1 MKTPRVFGLF
11 ARRERT
17 ALVLAG
23 LAIVVVPILNAFGVV
38 SDLNLNLMGRWF
50 CFALAALGIDLIWGY
65 TGIMSLCQAVF
76 FCLGGYCIGMH
87 MLLKTGTKSV
97 YGSSLPDFMVWNQ
110 VKALPWF
117 WEPFRH
123 FPVALALALAVPVA
137 FAFVFGF
144 FAFRSRIKGV
154 YFSIITQ
161 ALALAMWLIFLRNET
176 MLGGTNGLTDFKT
189 LLGFQL
195 SDPSSKRWLYVLT
208 AVILALAYFG
218 ARYMVGSKLGK
229 VLVAIRDS
237 EHRLR
242 FTGFPVTRYK
252 LFAFCV
258 AALLAA
264 IGGILYVPQ
273 TGIITPGR
281 MDVKSSLEMIVWA
294 AVGGRGTLG
303 GPILGAIGVS
313 LAYSFLTSHFPG
325 SWSYFLG
332 ILFITVVLF
341 FPEGAVGALAKLK
354 LRRGKAKPAPIP
366 EASHASQSDDDA
378 RLSGTVLA
386 AGAGTAL
393 TASAETTLTA
403 NAATTNASAASA
415 TVEATAVLKESV

>member
-1 MKTPRVFGLF
+1 MKTPDGLKTPLAPAPRAAAPRAAGTLALF

-17 ALVLAG
+17 ALILTA
-23 LAIVVVPILNAFGVV
+23 AAVVVLPVLNAFGLV
-38 SDLNLNLMGRWF
+38 SDLNLNLMGRYF

-97 YGSSLPDFMVWNQ
+97 YGSALPDFMVWNQ
-110 VKALPWF
+110 VKELPLF

-123 FPVALALALAVPVA
+123 FPVALVLALAVPTL

-189 LLGFQL
+189 LLGMNL
-195 SDPSSKRWLYVLT
+195 AEPASKRGLYILT
-208 AVILALAYFG
+208 AVVLAAAYFG

-242 FTGFPVTRYK
+242 FTGFPVMRYK

-281 MDVKSSLEMIVWA
+281 MDVKSSLEMIVWV

-303 GPILGAIGVS
+303 GPILGALGVS

-325 SWSYFLG
+325 SWLYFLG
-332 ILFITVVLF
+332 VLFITVVLF
-341 FPEGAVGALAKLK
+341 FPQGAVGAFANLK
-354 LRRGKAKPAPIP
+354 RRKPKAAHPASEGGDASAGQSEAPPAP
-366 EASHASQSDDDA
+366 AMAA
-378 RLSGTVLA
+378 VGVSGR
-386 AGAGTAL
+386 
-393 TASAETTLTA
+393 
-403 NAATTNASAASA
+403 
-415 TVEATAVLKESV
+415 VEEPA

>member
-1 MKTPRVFGLF
+1 MKILDLFPRQ
-11 ARRERT
+11 ERT
-17 ALVLAG
+17 AITLSVVA
-23 LAIVVVPILNAFGVV
+23 VVVLPILNAFGIV
-38 SDLNLNLMGRWF
+38 SDLNLNLMGRYF

-87 MLLKTGTKSV
+87 MLLKTGTASV

-110 VKALPWF
+110 VKQLPWF
-117 WEPFRH
+117 WEPFRL
-123 FPVALALALAVPVA
+123 FPVAVVLALALPVL
-137 FAFVFGF
+137 FALVFGF

-189 LLGFQL
+189 LLGFEL
-195 SDPSSKRWLYVLT
+195 ARPGVKRGLYLAT
-208 AVILALAYFG
+208 AVVLVAAYFG
-218 ARYMVGSKLGK
+218 ARYIVGSKLGK

-252 LFAFCV
+252 LFAFCM
-258 AALLAA
+258 AALFAA

-281 MDVKSSLEMIVWA
+281 MDVKSSLEMIVWV

-303 GPILGAIGVS
+303 GPIVGAIGVS
-313 LAYSFLTSHFPG
+313 LMYSYLTGKFPG
-325 SWSYFLG
+325 SWLYFLG

-341 FPEGAVGALAKLK
+341 FPQGAVGALGK
-354 LRRGKAKPAPIP
+354 LRFRKKAAP
-366 EASHASQSDDDA
+366 
-378 RLSGTVLA
+378 
-386 AGAGTAL
+386 AGAGENPHGSGTEADRGIP
-393 TASAETTLTA
+393 AEAPRATEV
-403 NAATTNASAASA
+403 AA
-415 TVEATAVLKESV
+415 

>member
-1 MKTPRVFGLF
+1 MKTSDSRGSAADFL
-11 ARRERT
+11 RRERT
-17 ALVLAG
+17 ALVLSA
-23 LAIVVVPILNAFGVV
+23 LALFAVPILNVFGIV
-38 SDLNLNLMGRWF
+38 SDVNLNLMGRYF

-65 TGIMSLCQAVF
+65 TGILSLCQALF

-110 VKALPWF
+110 IKELPLF

-123 FPVALALALAVPVA
+123 FPVAIVLALAVPVA
-137 FAFVFGF
+137 FAMVFGF

-154 YFSIITQ
+154 YLSIITQ

-189 LLGFQL
+189 LLGFEL
-195 SDPSSKRWLYVLT
+195 ARPGTKRVLYILT
-208 AVILALAYFG
+208 AVALVAAYFA
-218 ARYMVGSKLGK
+218 ARYMIASKLGK
-229 VLVAIRDS
+229 VMIAIRDS

-252 LFAFCV
+252 LFAFCT

-281 MDVKSSLEMIVWA
+281 MDVKSSLEMVVWV

-303 GPILGAIGVS
+303 GPIVGAIGVS
-313 LAYSFLTSHFPG
+313 LAYTYLTSKFPG
-325 SWSYFLG
+325 TWLYFLG
-332 ILFITVVLF
+332 TLFIIVVLF
-341 FPEGAVGALAKLK
+341 FPQGAVGSLAKLRFGRK
-354 LRRGKAKPAPIP
+354 PAGKAPEAPAP
-366 EASHASQSDDDA
+366 EVS
-378 RLSGTVLA
+378 LA
-386 AGAGTAL
+386 D
-393 TASAETTLTA
+393 
-403 NAATTNASAASA
+403 SAAA
-415 TVEATAVLKESV
+415 REPVAAVAQETV

>member
-1 MKTPRVFGLF
+1 MKILDMFPRQ
-11 ARRERT
+11 ER
-17 ALVLAG
+17 A
-23 LAIVVVPILNAFGVV
+23 AIVLSLLAVVVLPVLNLLGVV
-38 SDLNLNLMGRWF
+38 SDLNLNLMGRYF

-87 MLLKTGTKSV
+87 MLLKTGTASV
-97 YGSSLPDFMVWNQ
+97 YGSALPDFMVWNQ
-110 VKALPWF
+110 VKTLPWF
-117 WEPFRH
+117 WGPFRH

-137 FAFVFGF
+137 FAAVFGF

-154 YFSIITQ
+154 YLSIITQ

-189 LLGFQL
+189 LLGFEL
-195 SDPSSKRWLYVLT
+195 AHPGVKRGLYIVTALVL
-208 AVILALAYFG
+208 VGSYFA
-218 ARYMVGSKLGK
+218 ARYMVNSKAGK

-264 IGGILYVPQ
+264 VGGILYVPQ

-281 MDVKSSLEMIVWA
+281 MDVKASLEMIVWV

-303 GPILGAIGVS
+303 GPIVGAIGVS
-313 LAYSFLTSHFPG
+313 LAYSVLTSHFPG
-325 SWSYFLG
+325 SWLYFLG

-341 FPEGAVGALAKLK
+341 FPQGAVGSLAKIK
-354 LRRGKAKPAPIP
+354 WGRKSAVKPP
-366 EASHASQSDDDA
+366 EAGAEGNEAVPAADVPKT
-378 RLSGTVLA
+378 TV
-386 AGAGTAL
+386 T
-393 TASAETTLTA
+393 
-403 NAATTNASAASA
+403 
-415 TVEATAVLKESV
+415 ATAEAAV

>member
-1 MKTPRVFGLF
+1 MKTPDTIASAAGAAGGSGTFGLF
-11 ARRERT
+11 ARQERT
-17 ALVLAG
+17 ALILTVLA
-23 LAIVVVPILNAFGVV
+23 VVVIPILNVFGVV
-38 SDLNLNLMGRWF
+38 SDLNLNLFGRYY

-87 MLLKTGTKSV
+87 MLLKTGTQSV
-97 YGSSLPDFMVWNQ
+97 YGSALPDFMVWNQ
-110 VKALPWF
+110 VKELPLF

-123 FPVALALALAVPVA
+123 FPVAVALALAVPVA

-189 LLGFQL
+189 LLGMNL
-195 SDPSSKRWLYVLT
+195 AEPSSKRGLYILT
-208 AVILALAYFG
+208 AIVLAGAYF
-218 ARYMVGSKLGK
+218 ASRFVVGSKLGK

-252 LFAFCV
+252 IFVFCA

-281 MDVKSSLEMIVWA
+281 MDVKASLEMIVWA

-325 SWSYFLG
+325 SWLYFLG
-332 ILFITVVLF
+332 VLFIIVVLF
-341 FPEGAVGALAKLK
+341 FPQGAVGVFAKLK
-354 LRRGKAKPAPIP
+354 PRKAAPKP
-366 EASHASQSDDDA
+366 QSD
-378 RLSGTVLA
+378 SGA
-386 AGAGTAL
+386 AGSRREPSPITVAAAVQETA
-393 TASAETTLTA
+393 
-403 NAATTNASAASA
+403 
-415 TVEATAVLKESV
+415 

>member
-1 MKTPRVFGLF
+1 MKTP
-11 ARRERT
+11 ERAD
-17 ALVLAG
+17 ALRLLRQERIPLILSLIAVVILPVLNMMG
-23 LAIVVVPILNAFGVV
+23 IV
-38 SDLNLNLMGRWF
+38 SDLNLNLMGRYF

-65 TGIMSLCQAVF
+65 TGIMSLCQAIF

-87 MLLKTGTKSV
+87 MLLKTGAASV
-97 YGSSLPDFMVWNQ
+97 YGSNLPDFMVWNQ
-110 VKALPWF
+110 VKKLPLF

-123 FPVALALALAVPVA
+123 FPVALVLALAIPVL

-189 LLGFQL
+189 LLGMEL
-195 SDPSSKRWLYVLT
+195 ARPGVKRGLYFVTAIVLV
-208 AVILALAYFG
+208 AAYFG
-218 ARYMVGSKLGK
+218 ARYIVGSKLGK

-258 AALLAA
+258 AALFAA
-264 IGGILYVPQ
+264 VGGILYVPQ

-281 MDVKSSLEMIVWA
+281 MDVKSSLEMIVWV

-303 GPILGAIGVS
+303 GPIVGAIGVS
-313 LAYSFLTSHFPG
+313 LMYSYLTGKFPG
-325 SWSYFLG
+325 SWLYFLG

-341 FPEGAVGALAKLK
+341 FPQGAVGSLAKFK
-354 LRRGKAKPAPIP
+354 WGKKAAAKDGDGGPGSPSLAKEAVPGNDAAPA
-366 EASHASQSDDDA
+366 Q
-378 RLSGTVLA
+378 A
-386 AGAGTAL
+386 AK
-393 TASAETTLTA
+393 A
-403 NAATTNASAASA
+403 NE
-415 TVEATAVLKESV
+415 VAV

>member
-1 MKTPRVFGLF
+1 MKTSESFF
-11 ARRERT
+11 RRERT
-17 ALVLAG
+17 ALVLSA
-23 LAIVVVPILNAFGVV
+23 LAVIAVPSLNALGIV
-38 SDLNLNLMGRWF
+38 SDNNLNLLGRYF

-65 TGIMSLCQAVF
+65 TGILSLCQALF

-87 MLLKTGTKSV
+87 MLLKTGTQSV
-97 YGSSLPDFMVWNQ
+97 YGSALPDFMVWNQ
-110 VKALPWF
+110 VKSLPLF

-123 FPVALALALAVPVA
+123 FPVALALALAVPVL
-137 FAFVFGF
+137 FALLFGF

-154 YFSIITQ
+154 YLSIITQ

-189 LLGFQL
+189 LLGLELARPGVKRGLYMLTAAALIVSYFAARYL
-195 SDPSSKRWLYVLT
+195 VSSK
-208 AVILALAYFG
+208 A
-218 ARYMVGSKLGK
+218 GK

-252 LFAFCV
+252 LFAFCM

-281 MDVKSSLEMIVWA
+281 MDVKSSLEMIVWV

-303 GPILGAIGVS
+303 GPILGAIGTS
-313 LAYSFLTSHFPG
+313 LAYTWLTSKFPG
-325 SWSYFLG
+325 TWLYFLG
-332 ILFITVVLF
+332 FLFITVVLF
-341 FPEGAVGALAKLK
+341 FPQGAMGALAKLRFPRAARK
-354 LRRGKAKPAPIP
+354 PSAVANGKSVAHAP
-366 EASHASQSDDDA
+366 EAESETAI
-378 RLSGTVLA
+378 A
-386 AGAGTAL
+386 A
-393 TASAETTLTA
+393 
-403 NAATTNASAASA
+403 AAQ
-415 TVEATAVLKESV
+415 EGR

>member
-1 MKTPRVFGLF
+1 MKILDRL
-11 ARRERT
+11 ARQERT
-17 ALVLAG
+17 AILLSVLA
-23 LAIVVVPILNAFGVV
+23 VVVLPILNAMGIV
-38 SDLNLNLMGRWF
+38 SDLNLNLMGRYF

-87 MLLKTGTKSV
+87 MLLKTGTASV
-97 YGSSLPDFMVWNQ
+97 YGSALPDFMVWNQ
-110 VKALPWF
+110 VKKLPLF
-117 WEPFRH
+117 WEPFH
-123 FPVALALALAVPVA
+123 LFPVALFLALALPVL
-137 FAFVFGF
+137 FALVFGF

-189 LLGFQL
+189 LLGFEL
-195 SDPSSKRWLYVLT
+195 AHPAVKRGLYLVT
-208 AVILALAYFG
+208 AVVLVGAYFA

-252 LFAFCV
+252 LFAFCT
-258 AALLAA
+258 AALFAA

-281 MDVKSSLEMIVWA
+281 MDVKSSLEMIVWV

-303 GPILGAIGVS
+303 GPIVGAIGVS
-313 LAYSFLTSHFPG
+313 LMYSYLTGRFPG
-325 SWSYFLG
+325 SWLYFLG

-341 FPEGAVGALAKLK
+341 FPQGAVGSLAKLRWPK
-354 LRRGKAKPAPIP
+354 KKAVNDGADAPDPAPG
-366 EASHASQSDDDA
+366 EN
-378 RLSGTVLA
+378 RGNA
-386 AGAGTAL
+386 AAPQ
-393 TASAETTLTA
+393 AETA
-403 NAATTNASAASA
+403 KAAE
-415 TVEATAVLKESV
+415 VAV